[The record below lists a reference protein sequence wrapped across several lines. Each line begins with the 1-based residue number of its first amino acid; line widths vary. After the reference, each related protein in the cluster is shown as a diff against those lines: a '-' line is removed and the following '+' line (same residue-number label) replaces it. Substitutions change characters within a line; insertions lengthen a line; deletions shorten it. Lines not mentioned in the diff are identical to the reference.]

1 MVVHDGDG
9 EKTGCDPHR
18 IAPHRSFAQSVAS
31 RSFCSNTICLSTC
44 RTSTQ
49 QRKTLAEGA
58 AFAAAMRSALAARF
72 NTCPPQGD
80 QESLPSEPNHS
91 PLRKQRLTRLH
102 RRERAVT
109 RARQKVACAMTS
121 GVSSHQ
127 G

>member
-72 NTCPPQGD
+72 NTCRPKAIKNRCPA
-80 QESLPSEPNHS
+80 S
-91 PLRKQRLTRLH
+91 PTI
-102 RRERAVT
+102 AP
-109 RARQKVACAMTS
+109 CANKD
-121 GVSSHQ
+121 
-127 G
+127 